1 MLAAFGA
8 GLLVTLVLA
17 AWLTPRAWWRRANAR
32 ALAVLAAGTM
42 GIGGLLF
49 WLVAP
54 ADTARAAQP
63 VALAAGSP
71 LLAGHS
77 YRVYRD
83 LNLRAASGVG
93 SRRVTVV
100 PAGASVTATGAR
112 DGDWWQVATQVDGRE
127 VRGWSNS
134 LWLRRSDEGDLPRP
148 AAPSD

>member
-1 MLAAFGA
+1 MPARIDLLAAAFGA

-32 ALAVLAAGTM
+32 ALAVLAAGTV

-54 ADTARAAQP
+54 AEAARAAQP
-63 VALAAGSP
+63 VAVAVGSP

-77 YRVYRD
+77 YRVYQD
-83 LNLRAASGVG
+83 LNLRAASGVT
-93 SRRVTVV
+93 SRRLAVV

-134 LWLRRSDEGDLPRP
+134 LWLRRPDEGGR
-148 AAPSD
+148 